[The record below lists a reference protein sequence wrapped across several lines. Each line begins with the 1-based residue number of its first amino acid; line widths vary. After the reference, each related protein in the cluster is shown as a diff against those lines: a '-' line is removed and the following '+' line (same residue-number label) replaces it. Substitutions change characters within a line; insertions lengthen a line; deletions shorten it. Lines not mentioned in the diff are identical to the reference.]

1 MLRTGAYNH
10 NLVPLP
16 QSLSKWTKPHMATGQ
31 AGLGLKEEIRE
42 RGGSGGGG
50 VQRKQEKGEGRVR
63 QEVKERRERGEKEVE
78 SVDGSVMHLVTSAW
92 LCQPSPLKPLP
103 AVPRWSPQGGQ
114 IWQGSQVPSAS
125 CLRHHHGSR
134 NPSRLLICWL
144 PALIWRLSQ
153 GCLHIIC
160 CLINIHQVQATS
172 GTAVQVPPGG
182 FFSSAKC

>member
-1 MLRTGAYNH
+1 MLRTGAHGH

-31 AGLGLKEEIRE
+31 EQ
-42 RGGSGGGG
+42 GGSGGGG

-78 SVDGSVMHLVTSAW
+78 SVVGSVMHLVTSAW
-92 LCQPSPLKPLP
+92 LCQPCPLKPLP
-103 AVPRWSPQGGQ
+103 AVPSWSPQGGQ

-125 CLRHHHGSR
+125 CLGHHHGSLK
-134 NPSRLLICWL
+134 PSRLLICWL

-172 GTAVQVPPGG
+172 GTAVQVPSGG